1 METLPSLC
9 SQCRLIFSPKSF
21 NVEHDDETIIKE
33 YTCNDTLPDLPD
45 LQRTVLSC
53 ALCNQLRKRITAYTW
68 PATLLHE
75 SIWEAELGPEQEGI
89 SMLEVK
95 VASAQAEIT
104 VRFDIFADP
113 GSYASE
119 HMRVRRRPPSTD
131 RLSAK
136 CIQRLHEKI
145 EKCADIHWQCNPGIE
160 EFWPSR
166 LIDVGPADGSVDARL
181 TVTSGRPEKYLA
193 FSHCWGV
200 PGQGVRMLKTTAAT
214 LESHMSGIPLSK
226 YVSPPIIANS
236 IIIIKS

>member
-1 METLPSLC
+1 
-9 SQCRLIFSPKSF
+9 
-21 NVEHDDETIIKE
+21 
-33 YTCNDTLPDLPD
+33 
-45 LQRTVLSC
+45 
-53 ALCNQLRKRITAYTW
+53 
-68 PATLLHE
+68 
-75 SIWEAELGPEQEGI
+75 
-89 SMLEVK
+89 
-95 VASAQAEIT
+95 
-104 VRFDIFADP
+104 
-113 GSYASE
+113 
-119 HMRVRRRPPSTD
+119 MRVRRRPPSTD

-226 YVSPPIIANS
+226 YNFQDAICMTCALGFRYIWIDSLCIIQDSADDWAREGS
-236 IIIIKS
+236 QMDKIYKFARLTLAATSA